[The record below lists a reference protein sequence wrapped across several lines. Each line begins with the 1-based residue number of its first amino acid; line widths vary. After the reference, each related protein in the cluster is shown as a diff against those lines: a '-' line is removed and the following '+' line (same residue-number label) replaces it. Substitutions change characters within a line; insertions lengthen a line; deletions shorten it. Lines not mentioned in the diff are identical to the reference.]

1 VTLFRQLVASAL
13 ASRATFYSNPD
24 LAPWSSNGGDRINKK
39 IQQLLRKVGAEI
51 PGAKEV
57 VTEELAKIGRGG
69 GGKGKTPTP
78 TKKGGKKRKVE
89 VRKRMRRSRKNK
101 ATMHVYIYVQS

>member
-1 VTLFRQLVASAL
+1 MTLFRQLVASTL

-39 IQQLLRKVGAEI
+39 IQQLLRRVGAGI

-57 VTEELAKIGRGG
+57 VNEELAKIGRGG

-89 VRKRMRRSRKNK
+89 SEDEKEKVKEE
-101 ATMHVYIYVQS
+101 

>member
-1 VTLFRQLVASAL
+1 MTLFRQLVASTL
-13 ASRATFYSNPD
+13 ASRATFYTNPD

-39 IQQLLRKVGAEI
+39 IQQLLRKVGAGI

-89 VRKRMRRSRKNK
+89 SEEEKDDIKEE
-101 ATMHVYIYVQS
+101 

>member
-1 VTLFRQLVASAL
+1 VTLFRQLVASTL
-13 ASRATFYSNPD
+13 ASRATFYSDPD

-39 IQQLLRKVGAEI
+39 IQQLLRKVGAGI

-89 VRKRMRRSRKNK
+89 SEDEEAEIKEE
-101 ATMHVYIYVQS
+101 

>member
-13 ASRATFYSNPD
+13 ASRGTFYSDPD

-39 IQQLLRKVGAEI
+39 IQQLLKKVGAGI

-69 GGKGKTPTP
+69 GGKGKNPTSTP

-89 VRKRMRRSRKNK
+89 SEEEDEEIKEE
-101 ATMHVYIYVQS
+101 